1 MAKST
6 TPNTTVFN
14 TQPTKSTDVSL
25 SRYVQGGLTDVFQN
39 RLGWWD
45 GYVLTTAPDDIKFV
59 LEAKYN
65 TRPDLLAYDMYGKST
80 LQWLVLQYNLIV
92 DINTEF
98 VTGVQIVLPSKS
110 RVFQSILTYQAGG
123 NPVTTQG

>member
-6 TPNTTVFN
+6 TSNKTVFN
-14 TQPTKSTDVSL
+14 TQPTASTDVPM

-45 GYVLTTAPDDIKFV
+45 GYVLTTAPDDIKII
-59 LEAKYN
+59 LDAKYN
-65 TRPDLLAYDMYGKST
+65 TRPDLLAFDMYGKST

-92 DINTEF
+92 DINEEF
-98 VTGVQIVLPSKS
+98 VTGATMILPSKS

-123 NPVTTQG
+123 NPVTTIG